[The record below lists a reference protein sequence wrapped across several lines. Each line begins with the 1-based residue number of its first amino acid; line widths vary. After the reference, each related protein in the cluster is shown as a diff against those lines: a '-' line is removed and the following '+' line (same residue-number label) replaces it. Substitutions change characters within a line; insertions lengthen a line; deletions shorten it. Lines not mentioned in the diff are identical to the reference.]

1 MQHAEDE
8 ATVSRRV
15 DPDAAAEVFRAAE
28 LEPVEPFPG
37 AGVPW
42 RAAHLPCGRVIAPTL
57 NNVRRRGSACRDCA
71 AVRRGASRR
80 AGGAARA
87 LAVLRESGFEPLEE
101 YPGHNAPWRCR
112 HEACGDIVTP
122 TLAGVLGGGVMCRRC
137 SSLALGHRLWTAE
150 SAERTFREAGLTP
163 LEAYPGSS
171 TRAWRARHEACGSEV
186 SPRLGN
192 VAAGQDGCAACG
204 RRSQVQTQRSQDRS
218 ASAPRRSVP
227 ESERW
232 AVMLEAGLEP
242 IEAYPG
248 VDHAWRCRHLPCG
261 KLVAPT
267 YSNVKRGQGGCQSCG
282 LARLSERFRLDP
294 HEAEDRLRRA
304 GLEALEPYPGSSKP
318 WRARHLQCGRVVTPT
333 LANVQAGRGLCRYC
347 YSDFPYASAAQLYLA
362 TDGFA
367 LKVGICAPGSDRL
380 RQHRRWGWSICW
392 VVDVSSGDEAWN
404 VEQAVISWWRRS
416 LQQPPAYSPA
426 EMPQLGATET
436 VRADALSESDVLRFV
451 MALLGETSGR

>member
-1 MQHAEDE
+1 M
-8 ATVSRRV
+8 
-15 DPDAAAEVFRAAE
+15 
-28 LEPVEPFPG
+28 
-37 AGVPW
+37 
-42 RAAHLPCGRVIAPTL
+42 GR
-57 NNVRRRGSACRDCA
+57 N
-71 AVRRGASRR
+71 
-80 AGGAARA
+80 AGG
-87 LAVLRESGFEPLEE
+87 V
-101 YPGHNAPWRCR
+101 
-112 HEACGDIVTP
+112 
-122 TLAGVLGGGVMCRRC
+122 
-137 SSLALGHRLWTAE
+137 
-150 SAERTFREAGLTP
+150 
-163 LEAYPGSS
+163 
-171 TRAWRARHEACGSEV
+171 
-186 SPRLGN
+186 
-192 VAAGQDGCAACG
+192 
-204 RRSQVQTQRSQDRS
+204 
-218 ASAPRRSVP
+218 
-227 ESERW
+227 
-232 AVMLEAGLEP
+232 GLEP

-392 VVDVSSGDEAWN
+392 VVDVSSVSRPGTSSRQSSAGGAGRSSSLRRTH
-404 VEQAVISWWRRS
+404 QPRCLSWVLLRQYAPTPS
-416 LQQPPAYSPA
+416 LSPTCCA
-426 EMPQLGATET
+426 
-436 VRADALSESDVLRFV
+436 S
-451 MALLGETSGR
+451 